1 VIETE
6 QAPRMSPNARRV
18 GVIAMVL
25 GLPAAGLLT
34 RFVVPPEAGWWG
46 SFAAGPVL
54 LVLTVCTVTDLHRHR
69 IYNWATYS
77 AFLWGVTASIIV
89 STAEKQDEA
98 IVGPGDAIGGAILCF
113 LLMMFAYSLSG
124 RRGAGDVKLA
134 AALGAWLG
142 VRMGLST
149 IMHTYAVAGVGVVC
163 WLMVLVGP
171 VRVFRYLLQT
181 LGALLLPKQVSL
193 PKPDSLPQVRLAVPM
208 GPFFLVGTILAVSR
222 VFG

>member
-1 VIETE
+1 MI
-6 QAPRMSPNARRV
+6 S
-18 GVIAMVL
+18 MVL

-34 RFVVPPEAGWWG
+34 RFAVTPEAGWWG

-54 LVLTVCTVTDLHRHR
+54 LVLVVCTITDLRRHR

-77 AFLWGVTASIIV
+77 AFLWGIAASIIV
-89 STAEKQDEA
+89 RAADEQSEV
-98 IVGPGDAIGGAILCF
+98 VGPGDAIGGAIVCF

-134 AALGAWLG
+134 AVLGAWLG

-149 IMHTYAVAGVGVVC
+149 IMHTYAVAGVAVVC
-163 WLMVLVGP
+163 WLMILVGP
-171 VRVFRYLLQT
+171 VRVVRYLLHT
-181 LGALLLPKQVSL
+181 LGALLLPKQISL
-193 PKPDSLPQVRLAVPM
+193 PKPDTLPQVRLAVPM
-208 GPFFLVGTILAVSR
+208 GPFFLIGTVLAVSR